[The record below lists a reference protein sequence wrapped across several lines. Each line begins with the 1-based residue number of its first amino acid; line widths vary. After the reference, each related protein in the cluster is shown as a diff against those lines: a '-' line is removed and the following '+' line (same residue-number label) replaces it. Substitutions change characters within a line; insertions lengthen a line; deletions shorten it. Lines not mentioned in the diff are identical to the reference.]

1 MGCERHE
8 EDLIALAFDA
18 LEAPRKRELRAHL
31 EMCASC
37 RARFDEQQRLA
48 ETIDR
53 GVAASVTASPSPG
66 FLARV
71 RERIAAEHIPPAP
84 WWHIARPAWVPIG
97 AAALAGLAL
106 VVWFAQ
112 RTPDSHHG
120 PASVDTLTAGKTTPP
135 EVRPSLS
142 GPSGA
147 ADLRRP
153 SAPGSSRTAQATPV
167 RTGVRPLHR
176 TDPPVIVPTGQ
187 REAVLQLY
195 AAIWSGKTDGT
206 PLTAPFAE
214 LDVPELKI
222 APLVVPLLG
231 VSEEPSKTDGD
242 LPAQSEPGIPHR
254 SL

>member
-18 LEAPRKRELRAHL
+18 LEAPRKRELRSHL
-31 EMCASC
+31 DVCASC
-37 RARFDEQQRLA
+37 RVRFDEQQRLA

-53 GVAASVTASPSPG
+53 GVAASVSASPSPE
-66 FLARV
+66 FLGRV
-71 RERIAAEHIPPAP
+71 REHIAAEPAPRAP
-84 WWHIARPAWVPIG
+84 WWQIARPAWVPI
-97 AAALAGLAL
+97 AAGALATLAL
-106 VVWFAQ
+106 VVWFTQKA
-112 RTPDSHHG
+112 PDSHHG
-120 PASVDTLTAGKTTPP
+120 PVSVDILTAGKTTPP
-135 EVRPSLS
+135 EVRPGLS
-142 GPSGA
+142 GPSDA
-147 ADLRRP
+147 AHVQRP
-153 SAPGSSRTAQATPV
+153 SDLGTSKSAQAVSV

-176 TDPPVIVPTGQ
+176 TDPPVIVPPGQ